1 MPVCYI
7 TLEMIYMIHTL
18 GNDKSGIGQRK
29 RIKIIVI
36 ESLKLVHD
44 WQVNFEISFNK
55 TERKQN

>member
-1 MPVCYI
+1 
-7 TLEMIYMIHTL
+7 MIYMIHTL